1 MTKELWKGNEAI
13 AEAGVRAGAEAYFGY
28 PITPQTELLE
38 YLAWRMPELGR
49 LFLQAESEIGA
60 IHMVYGAASA
70 GKRAFTSS
78 SSPGISLMQEG
89 LSYIAASEVPCVLV
103 DVMRGGPGL
112 GNIQP
117 SQADYFQMTRSA
129 GHGDYRPLVL
139 APATVQE
146 AVDLMSVSFDL
157 AFRYRHLVVLLA
169 DGILGQ
175 MMEPVEMPPMRS
187 VDDPLPDWALSGAAG
202 REPRSITSLYLGAEK
217 LEGLNLRLQAKI
229 AHIQKNEQRW
239 EAYRTGDAETLIVAF
254 GTVGR
259 IARSAVELA
268 REQGRRVGLF
278 RPISLWPFP
287 AQALARLSPGG
298 ASILVAEMNAGQ
310 MREDVERIVGEP
322 VHFLGRMGGMIPT
335 PEEIVEALPPPP
347 QSPIHSGE
355 RNGVAPRHLRE
366 SARVKAASQIGD
378 ASG

>member
-1 MTKELWKGNEAI
+1 MSIELWKGNEAI
-13 AEAGVRAGAEAYFGY
+13 AEAAVRAGADAYFGY

-38 YLAWRMPELGR
+38 YLSNRMPELGR
-49 LFLQAESEIGA
+49 VFLQAESEIGA

-89 LSYIAASEVPCVLV
+89 LSYIAASEVPCVVV
-103 DVMRGGPGL
+103 DMMRGGPGL

-129 GHGDYRPLVL
+129 GHGDYHPLVL
-139 APATVQE
+139 APSTVQE
-146 AVDLMSVSFDL
+146 AVDLMSISFDL

-169 DGILGQ
+169 DGALGQ
-175 MMEPVEMPPMRS
+175 MMEPVEMPPLRTAES
-187 VDDPLPDWALSGAAG
+187 QCPEWALSGAAG
-202 REPRSITSLYLGAEK
+202 REPRRITSLYLGAEQ
-217 LEGLNLRLQAKI
+217 LEGLNLRLQEKLGQI
-229 AHIQKNEQRW
+229 RDNEQRW
-239 EAYRTGDAETLIVAF
+239 ECYRTDDAESLIVAF

-259 IARSAVELA
+259 IARSAVDQA

-287 AQALARLSPGG
+287 AQPLVQLSRQVG
-298 ASILVAEMNAGQ
+298 SILVVEMNAGQ
-310 MREDVERIVGEP
+310 MREDVERIVHGP

-335 PEEIVEALPPPP
+335 PEEIVEALPS
-347 QSPIHSGE
+347 QRKIRVHKAGL
-355 RNGVAPRHLRE
+355 NGVSHIKGEKEQLHVP
-366 SARVKAASQIGD
+366 SD
-378 ASG
+378 